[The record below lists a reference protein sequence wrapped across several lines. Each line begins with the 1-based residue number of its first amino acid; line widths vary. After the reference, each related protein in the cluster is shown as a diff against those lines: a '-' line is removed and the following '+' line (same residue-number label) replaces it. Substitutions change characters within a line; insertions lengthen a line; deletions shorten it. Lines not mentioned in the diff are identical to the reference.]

1 MLKTFLLVLFFVYIL
16 TIVFVFFG
24 WYFLNRDDEMYET
37 IEDVLNDIPY
47 ILYIP
52 VLNTSIIVVSVVI
65 CSIYFALIYL
75 LKITRIN
82 KLWNKFL
89 KTKIKF

>member
-1 MLKTFLLVLFFVYIL
+1 MKTFLLVLFFVYIL

-24 WYFLNRDDEMYET
+24 WYFLNRDAEMYET
-37 IEDVLNDIPY
+37 IEDVLYDIPY

-52 VLNTSIIVVSVVI
+52 VLNTSIIIGSVIVYGI
-65 CSIYFALIYL
+65 FFALTYL
-75 LKITRIN
+75 LKVTRIN
-82 KLWNKFL
+82 KLWDKFL